1 MNCEKFRSSQH
12 AECDKR
18 SIVVCKQKGKKY
30 ILENSFEEEICK
42 VKIDKGYISLEG
54 KKLCDYL
61 VVICAKNIVIFVE
74 LKGEDYSTA
83 CDQIFET
90 IQLFISEIRKTNCI
104 VLARVV
110 AQSIPNIMVS
120 SEIRLAKFLKELN
133 KNKKIKCKLFEK
145 RSRKFYENTA
155 QIIKNS

>member
-133 KNKKIKCKLFEK
+133 KGKIIKCKIFDK
-145 RSRKFYENTA
+145 KSIKFYEKVT
-155 QIIKNS
+155 QI

>member
-18 SIVVCKQKGKKY
+18 LKVVCKQKGKRY
-30 ILENSFEEEICK
+30 ILENSSREEICK

-83 CDQIFET
+83 CAQIFET

-110 AQSIPNIMVS
+110 AQSIPNIKAT
-120 SEIRLAKFLKELN
+120 SEIKLEKRLKELN
-133 KNKKIKCKLFEK
+133 KGKIIKCKIFDK
-145 RSRKFYENTA
+145 RSIEFYEKVT
-155 QIIKNS
+155 QI